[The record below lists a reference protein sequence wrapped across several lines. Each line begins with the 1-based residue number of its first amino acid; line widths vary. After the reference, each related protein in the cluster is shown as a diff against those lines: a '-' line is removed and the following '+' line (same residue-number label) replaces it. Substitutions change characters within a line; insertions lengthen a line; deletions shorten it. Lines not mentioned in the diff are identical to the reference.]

1 MNTQDPNTL
10 PQQNTQDMH
19 THTHTQTHTH
29 TARIPNTIPQATGPT
44 IPTTHST
51 ECTGNGRQ
59 DDEEQNRR
67 SQTENMTE
75 QDFINQITNRVT
87 LQLGS
92 QLTEKFTPIFT
103 TLHTNQS
110 HLSRSIEQMVRRF
123 DGQIGDITRRQDLQ
137 DITPHPNFSPVIV
150 PNLTEVMPSIPIIPE
165 YSQDCSS
172 EIHQTETL
180 KKLIGNIQDV
190 SDPNNSKDA
199 IWRQL
204 YRLDHRVIPPFD
216 TDPPTVEK
224 MVDSHEAL
232 LNICIRCIRQLKNRR
247 QTPLQTDTLTTTNEF
262 KSGQQTI
269 VKAISEDKNKK
280 TKFF

>member
-1 MNTQDPNTL
+1 
-10 PQQNTQDMH
+10 
-19 THTHTQTHTH
+19 
-29 TARIPNTIPQATGPT
+29 
-44 IPTTHST
+44 
-51 ECTGNGRQ
+51 
-59 DDEEQNRR
+59 
-67 SQTENMTE
+67 
-75 QDFINQITNRVT
+75 
-87 LQLGS
+87 
-92 QLTEKFTPIFT
+92 
-103 TLHTNQS
+103 
-110 HLSRSIEQMVRRF
+110 MVRRF

-137 DITPHPNFSPVIV
+137 DITPHPNFSPVIF
-150 PNLTEVMPSIPIIPE
+150 PNLTEVRPSIPIIPE

-247 QTPLQTDTLTTTNEF
+247 QTPLQTDTLTTTTSDSANPILSGFRLLANEF